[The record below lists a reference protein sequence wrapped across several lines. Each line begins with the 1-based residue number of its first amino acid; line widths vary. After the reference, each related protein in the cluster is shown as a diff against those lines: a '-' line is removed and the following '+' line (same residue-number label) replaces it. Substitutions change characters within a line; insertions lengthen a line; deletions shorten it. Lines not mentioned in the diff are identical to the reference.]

1 MPLILDKI
9 TEPGQL
15 KGLSLRDLDVLA
27 SELRTRIIETCAANG
42 GHLAPSLGVVELT
55 IALHRVF
62 DSPYDKIV
70 WDVGHQAYAHKLL
83 TGRNAAFGTLRK
95 MGGLSGFPKR
105 AESPH
110 DCFDVG
116 HSSTSISAALGL
128 AVARDLKGARN
139 KVLAVIGDG
148 SMTGGIAF
156 EGLNHAGE
164 LNKDLVVILN
174 DNEMSISENV
184 GALSNLL
191 SRTITSEFVHKA
203 KKDLEAFL
211 ESMPRFGQSALKIAK
226 RAEES
231 LKGLFT
237 PGMLFEA
244 FGFEYIGPIDGHNIP
259 LLLETLENVK
269 RFDDAVLIHVLTKK
283 GKGYPPAEANPSLFH
298 GVGPFDVETGKVLKG
313 KGGAASYTAIFGQTI
328 KRLAL
333 ENEKIVAVTAAMPD
347 GTGLSPFAREFPE
360 RFFDVGIAEQHAVTF
375 AAGLAAEGFRPVV
388 ALYSSFL
395 QRGFDQVCHDV
406 CLQDLPVLFAI
417 DRAGVVGSDGP
428 THHGVFDLS
437 YLRQLPGLTVMAP
450 KDENELQHMLVTALS
465 LDGPSAVR
473 YPRGNGLGVPID
485 QILAPLPVGKGE
497 LLRKGKDGALIAIGT
512 MVQPALEAAA
522 VLASEGVE
530 LSVMNARF
538 VKPLD
543 VELILALA
551 GTGMLVTL
559 EENALQGGFGTAVLE
574 LLEENDVTSV
584 SVTRIG
590 FPDSFVEQG
599 EQAELKAAYGLDV
612 DGIVRS
618 IRRARG
624 TVRGDGDDF
633 QAIAAGD
640 ADGKEADA
648 RDADGG
654 DAAEMPA
661 FPPSP

>member
-1 MPLILDKI
+1 MASILSGI
-9 TEPGQL
+9 TDPSQL
-15 KGLSLRDLDVLA
+15 RGLSLRELDQLA
-27 SELRTRIIETCAANG
+27 GELRARIIEVCASNG

-62 DSPYDKIV
+62 DSPRDKIV

-83 TGRNAAFGTLRK
+83 TGRNAAFGTLRT

-110 DCFDVG
+110 DAFDVG

-128 AVARDLKGARN
+128 GVARDLSCGHN

-148 SMTGGIAF
+148 SMTGGMAF
-156 EGLNHAGE
+156 EALNHAGH

-203 KKDLEAFL
+203 KKELEAFL
-211 ESMPRFGQSALKIAK
+211 EGLPMFGRSALQIAK

-283 GKGYPPAEANPSLFH
+283 GKGYPAAEANPSLFH
-298 GVGPFDVETGKVLKG
+298 GVGPFDPASGKVLKG
-313 KGGAASYTAIFGQTI
+313 KGGAASYTGIFGETLR
-328 KRLAL
+328 KLAH

-347 GTGLSPFAREFPE
+347 GTGLTPFAKEFPE

-375 AAGLAAEGFRPVV
+375 AAGLAAEGYRPVV

-395 QRGFDQVCHDV
+395 QRGFDQLCHDV

-437 YLRQLPGLTVMAP
+437 YLRLLPGLTVMAP
-450 KDENELQHMLVTALS
+450 KDENELQHMLLTGLR

-473 YPRGNGLGVPID
+473 YPRGPGCGVPID
-485 QILAPLPVGKGE
+485 QILAPLAVGKGE
-497 LLRKGKDGALIAIGT
+497 LLRTGEDGALLAVGT
-512 MVQPALEAAA
+512 MVQPALQAAQA
-522 VLASEGVE
+522 LALEGVE
-530 LSVMNARF
+530 LAVMNVRF

-543 VELILALA
+543 RELILSLA
-551 GTGMLVTL
+551 RTGSLFTL
-559 EENALQGGFGTAVLE
+559 EENVLQGGFGSSVLE
-574 LLEENDVTSV
+574 LLEEEGVTGV
-584 SVTRIG
+584 SVTRLG

-599 EQAELKAAYGLDV
+599 EQGELKALYGLDAA
-612 DGIVRS
+612 GIAQS
-618 IRRARG
+618 IRLARG
-624 TVRGDGDDF
+624 K
-633 QAIAAGD
+633 AAGV
-640 ADGKEADA
+640 
-648 RDADGG
+648 
-654 DAAEMPA
+654 MCNV
-661 FPPSP
+661 